1 MSNIARPDCCSAD
14 FQTYLERHFTRGRIS
29 ESPIRQ
35 VWKPTLLY
43 HRLRSGKTSSPIPS
57 YVLFCFLTLRFRV
70 RSPCRHCRHCST
82 PDPGKEKQKC
92 YDYRC
97 GVLIFHK
104 LSIRV
109 LSSLGVMRKNLM
121 RGYAQSL
128 LNNCPTRPRADLH
141 LASVSFAFI
150 IGPLFC
156 FDWLISSFT
165 EVVRKIR
172 SEVTRKLCKNV
183 TGAVR

>member
-1 MSNIARPDCCSAD
+1 MSNIARPDCCSTG
-14 FQTYLERHFTRGRIS
+14 FQTHLERHFTPGRIR
-29 ESPIRQ
+29 ESTIRQ

-70 RSPCRHCRHCST
+70 RSPCCHCRHCST

-109 LSSLGVMRKNLM
+109 LSSPGVMRKNLM

-128 LNNCPTRPRADLH
+128 
-141 LASVSFAFI
+141 
-150 IGPLFC
+150 
-156 FDWLISSFT
+156 
-165 EVVRKIR
+165 
-172 SEVTRKLCKNV
+172 RKLHRGGSQNRPWV
-183 TGAVR
+183 GTGNARSSLACY